1 MSEGANKVD
10 QGETVADMW
19 EGFFLLT
26 MTHVARDSVQYRE
39 MRNAFYAGTLC
50 LFNWF
55 MVQLDADTEPTDDD
69 MARVSRIHDEIQAFM
84 NEKAA
89 EAAAYRAKQ

>member
-1 MSEGANKVD
+1 MTEGAKKFD
-10 QGETVADMW
+10 EGETVAEMW

-39 MRNAFYAGTLC
+39 MRNAFYAGTLS

-55 MVQLDADTEPTDDD
+55 MTQMDADAEPTDND
-69 MARVSRIHDEIQAFM
+69 MDRVTAIHDEIQAFM
-84 NEKAA
+84 AEKIA
-89 EAAAYRAKQ
+89 EASAYRQG